1 LPVYVHGQGL
11 KTIRTPMNKIQPIA
25 LSTAIR
31 LISKMIKIS
40 NITVTI
46 PYNDSK
52 DKLELKIK
60 SDNNDKND

>member
-1 LPVYVHGQGL
+1 
-11 KTIRTPMNKIQPIA
+11 MNTIQPIP

-40 NITVTI
+40 NIMVTI

-60 SDNNDKND
+60 SHSYENKNAQR

>member
-1 LPVYVHGQGL
+1 
-11 KTIRTPMNKIQPIA
+11 MNKIQPIS

-60 SDNNDKND
+60 SDNNDKKD

>member
-1 LPVYVHGQGL
+1 
-11 KTIRTPMNKIQPIA
+11 MNTIQPIP

-31 LISKMIKIS
+31 LISKMIKIG

-60 SDNNDKND
+60 SDNNDKMD

>member
-1 LPVYVHGQGL
+1 MNTIQG
-11 KTIRTPMNKIQPIA
+11 IP

-60 SDNNDKND
+60 SDNNDKKD

>member
-1 LPVYVHGQGL
+1 
-11 KTIRTPMNKIQPIA
+11 MNKIQPIP
-25 LSTAIR
+25 LSAVIR

-60 SDNNDKND
+60 SDNNDKNN

>member
-1 LPVYVHGQGL
+1 
-11 KTIRTPMNKIQPIA
+11 MNKIQPIS

-52 DKLELKIK
+52 DKLEF
-60 SDNNDKND
+60 DCHGAG

>member
-1 LPVYVHGQGL
+1 
-11 KTIRTPMNKIQPIA
+11 MNKIQGIP

-46 PYNDSK
+46 PYINPHTNIQ

-60 SDNNDKND
+60 SDNNDKKD

>member
-1 LPVYVHGQGL
+1 
-11 KTIRTPMNKIQPIA
+11 MNKIQPIP
-25 LSTAIR
+25 LSTIIR

-52 DKLELKIK
+52 DKLELKIN
-60 SDNNDKND
+60 SDNND

>member
-1 LPVYVHGQGL
+1 
-11 KTIRTPMNKIQPIA
+11 MNKIQPIS

-60 SDNNDKND
+60 SDNNDKMD

>member
-1 LPVYVHGQGL
+1 
-11 KTIRTPMNKIQPIA
+11 MNKIQPITIP
-25 LSTAIR
+25 LSIAIR

-46 PYNDSK
+46 PYINPHTNIQ

-60 SDNNDKND
+60 SDNNDKNN

>member
-1 LPVYVHGQGL
+1 
-11 KTIRTPMNKIQPIA
+11 MNTIQPIP
-25 LSTAIR
+25 LSTTIR

-60 SDNNDKND
+60 SDSYENKNAQR

>member
-1 LPVYVHGQGL
+1 
-11 KTIRTPMNKIQPIA
+11 MNKIQPIP
-25 LSTAIR
+25 LSAAIR

-60 SDNNDKND
+60 SDNNDKSN

>member
-1 LPVYVHGQGL
+1 
-11 KTIRTPMNKIQPIA
+11 
-25 LSTAIR
+25 
-31 LISKMIKIS
+31 MIKIS

-60 SDNNDKND
+60 SE

>member
-1 LPVYVHGQGL
+1 
-11 KTIRTPMNKIQPIA
+11 MNKIQPIA

-60 SDNNDKND
+60 PDTNEK

>member
-1 LPVYVHGQGL
+1 MN
-11 KTIRTPMNKIQPIA
+11 TIKPIP

-46 PYNDSK
+46 PYNDKK

-60 SDNNDKND
+60 SDSYDKSN

>member
-1 LPVYVHGQGL
+1 
-11 KTIRTPMNKIQPIA
+11 MNKIQPIP

-60 SDNNDKND
+60 SDNNDKKD

>member
-1 LPVYVHGQGL
+1 
-11 KTIRTPMNKIQPIA
+11 MNKIQPIP

-40 NITVTI
+40 NIMVTI

-60 SDNNDKND
+60 SDSYENKNAQR

>member
-1 LPVYVHGQGL
+1 
-11 KTIRTPMNKIQPIA
+11 MNKIQPIP
-25 LSTAIR
+25 LSAAIR

-60 SDNNDKND
+60 SDNSNT

>member
-1 LPVYVHGQGL
+1 MNNEL
-11 KTIRTPMNKIQPIA
+11 KTKDILEGIP

-60 SDNNDKND
+60 SDNKYKTK

>member
-1 LPVYVHGQGL
+1 
-11 KTIRTPMNKIQPIA
+11 MNTIQPIS

-60 SDNNDKND
+60 SDNNDKSN

>member
-1 LPVYVHGQGL
+1 M
-11 KTIRTPMNKIQPIA
+11 KTIRTTMNKIQPIP

-60 SDNNDKND
+60 SDNND

>member
-1 LPVYVHGQGL
+1 MSINITPDNG
-11 KTIRTPMNKIQPIA
+11 TIP

-46 PYNDSK
+46 PYINPHTNIQ

-60 SDNNDKND
+60 SDNNDKMD

>member
-1 LPVYVHGQGL
+1 
-11 KTIRTPMNKIQPIA
+11 MPIP

-46 PYNDSK
+46 PYINPHTNIQ

-60 SDNNDKND
+60 SDNNDKMDEKQNRI

>member
-1 LPVYVHGQGL
+1 
-11 KTIRTPMNKIQPIA
+11 MNKIQPIS
-25 LSTAIR
+25 LSTDIR

-60 SDNNDKND
+60 SDNND

>member
-1 LPVYVHGQGL
+1 
-11 KTIRTPMNKIQPIA
+11 MNKIQPIP

-40 NITVTI
+40 DITVTI

-52 DKLELKIK
+52 DKLELKILK
-60 SDNNDKND
+60 VQQSKLNENQD

>member
-1 LPVYVHGQGL
+1 
-11 KTIRTPMNKIQPIA
+11 MNKIQPIP

-60 SDNNDKND
+60 SDNKYKTK

>member
-1 LPVYVHGQGL
+1 
-11 KTIRTPMNKIQPIA
+11 MNKDKKISVNRMNTIQPIP

-60 SDNNDKND
+60 SDNND

>member
-1 LPVYVHGQGL
+1 
-11 KTIRTPMNKIQPIA
+11 MNKIQQIP

-60 SDNNDKND
+60 SDSYDKSN

>member
-1 LPVYVHGQGL
+1 
-11 KTIRTPMNKIQPIA
+11 MNKIQPIP

-60 SDNNDKND
+60 SDNSNT

>member
-1 LPVYVHGQGL
+1 
-11 KTIRTPMNKIQPIA
+11 MNKIQPIPLSIP

-60 SDNNDKND
+60 SDNND

>member
-1 LPVYVHGQGL
+1 
-11 KTIRTPMNKIQPIA
+11 MNKIQPIEIP
-25 LSTAIR
+25 LSIAIR

-46 PYNDSK
+46 PYINPHTNIQ

-60 SDNNDKND
+60 SDNNDKKD

>member
-1 LPVYVHGQGL
+1 
-11 KTIRTPMNKIQPIA
+11 MNKIQPIP
-25 LSTAIR
+25 LSTIIR

-60 SDNNDKND
+60 SDNNDKSN

>member
-1 LPVYVHGQGL
+1 
-11 KTIRTPMNKIQPIA
+11 MNKIQPIP
-25 LSTAIR
+25 LSTVIR

-60 SDNNDKND
+60 SDSNDKSN

>member
-1 LPVYVHGQGL
+1 
-11 KTIRTPMNKIQPIA
+11 MNKIQPIP
-25 LSTAIR
+25 LSAAIR

-60 SDNNDKND
+60 SDNNDKNN

>member
-1 LPVYVHGQGL
+1 MN
-11 KTIRTPMNKIQPIA
+11 TIQTIP

-60 SDNNDKND
+60 SDNNDKKD